1 MAWQALEFE
10 VSGAD
15 VEALSDALFD
25 AGALSVDVTDADEG
39 SVKERAIYLEPGEEV
54 LLSWGY
60 NLVVGLF
67 DKDIEVADIFSFVS
81 DVLQP
86 LQLSPPQTRLV
97 DDQDW
102 VRLTQQQFQPIQI
115 TKRLQISPSWSAVKV
130 TSEIN
135 IILDPG
141 LAFGTGSH
149 PTTQLC
155 LHWLESNLVSGQAV
169 IDYGCGSGIL
179 GIAAKMFGA
188 GRVVGIDIDEDALA
202 ASQYNALRNEVDL
215 EVVPAADSF
224 NEQVDIVIANILPS
238 PLKVLAPLLS
248 QLVKPGGD
256 IVLSGI
262 LVSHEQELLSIYGQ
276 WFEMSTFQTMDDW
289 VCLQGTKLSS

>member
-25 AGALSVDVTDADEG
+25 AGALSIDVTDADEG
-39 SVKERAIYLEPGEEV
+39 SVKERAIYLEPGEEI

-102 VRLTQQQFQPIQI
+102 VRLTQQQFEPIQI

-169 IDYGCGSGIL
+169 IDYGCGSGVL

-215 EVVPAADSF
+215 EVVPAGDSF

>member
-25 AGALSVDVTDADEG
+25 AGALSIDVTDADEG
-39 SVKERAIYLEPGEEV
+39 SVKERAIYLEPGEEI

-67 DKDIEVADIFSFVS
+67 DKDIEVADICSFVS
-81 DVLQP
+81 NALQP

-169 IDYGCGSGIL
+169 IDYGCGSGVL

-215 EVVPAADSF
+215 EVVPAGDSF

>member
-25 AGALSVDVTDADEG
+25 AGALSIDVTDADEG
-39 SVKERAIYLEPGEEV
+39 SVKERAIYLEPGEEI

-102 VRLTQQQFQPIQI
+102 VRLTQQQFEPIQI

-155 LHWLESNLVSGQAV
+155 LHWLESNLVSGQTV
-169 IDYGCGSGIL
+169 IDYGCGSGVL

-215 EVVPAADSF
+215 EVVPAGDSF

>member
-67 DKDIEVADIFSFVS
+67 DKDIEVADICSFVS
-81 DVLQP
+81 NALQP

-102 VRLTQQQFQPIQI
+102 VRLTQQQFEPIQI

-169 IDYGCGSGIL
+169 IDYGCGSGVL

-215 EVVPAADSF
+215 EVVPAGDSF

>member
-67 DKDIEVADIFSFVS
+67 DKDIEVADICSFVS
-81 DVLQP
+81 NALQP

-102 VRLTQQQFQPIQI
+102 VRLTQQQFEPIQI

-155 LHWLESNLVSGQAV
+155 LHWLESNLVSGQTV
-169 IDYGCGSGIL
+169 IDYGCGSGVL

-215 EVVPAADSF
+215 EVVPAGDSF

-262 LVSHEQELLSIYGQ
+262 LVSHEQELLSIYGR

>member
-1 MAWQALEFE
+1 
-10 VSGAD
+10 
-15 VEALSDALFD
+15 LSDALFD
-25 AGALSVDVTDADEG
+25 AGALSIDVTDADEG
-39 SVKERAIYLEPGEEV
+39 SVKERAIYLEPGEEI

-169 IDYGCGSGIL
+169 IDYGCGSGVL

-215 EVVPAADSF
+215 EVVPAGDSF

>member
-238 PLKVLAPLLS
+238 PLKVLAPLFS

>member
-25 AGALSVDVTDADEG
+25 AGALSIDVTDADEG

-67 DKDIEVADIFSFVS
+67 DKDIEVADICSFVS
-81 DVLQP
+81 NALQP

-102 VRLTQQQFQPIQI
+102 VRLTQQQFEPIQI

-169 IDYGCGSGIL
+169 IDYGCGSGVL

-215 EVVPAADSF
+215 EVVPAGDSF

>member
-67 DKDIEVADIFSFVS
+67 DKDIEVADICSFVS
-81 DVLQP
+81 NALQP

-155 LHWLESNLVSGQAV
+155 LHWLESNLVSGQTV
-169 IDYGCGSGIL
+169 IDYGCGSGVL

-215 EVVPAADSF
+215 EVFPAGDSF

-262 LVSHEQELLSIYGQ
+262 LVSHEQELLSIYGR

>member
-1 MAWQALEFE
+1 MRCLT
-10 VSGAD
+10 
-15 VEALSDALFD
+15 L
-25 AGALSVDVTDADEG
+25 GALSIDVTDADEG
-39 SVKERAIYLEPGEEV
+39 SVKERAIYLEPGEEI

-102 VRLTQQQFQPIQI
+102 VRLTQQQFEPIQI

-169 IDYGCGSGIL
+169 IDYGCGSGVL

-215 EVVPAADSF
+215 EVVPAGDSF

-262 LVSHEQELLSIYGQ
+262 LVSHEQYLLSIYWQ

>member
-25 AGALSVDVTDADEG
+25 AGALSIDVTDADEG
-39 SVKERAIYLEPGEEV
+39 SVKERAIYLEPGEEI

-169 IDYGCGSGIL
+169 IDYGCGSGVL

-215 EVVPAADSF
+215 EVVPAGDSF

-238 PLKVLAPLLS
+238 PLKVLAPLFS

-262 LVSHEQELLSIYGQ
+262 LVSHEQELLSIYGR

>member
-25 AGALSVDVTDADEG
+25 AGALSIDVTDADEG
-39 SVKERAIYLEPGEEV
+39 SVKERAIYLEPGEEI

-215 EVVPAADSF
+215 EVVPAGDSF

>member
-25 AGALSVDVTDADEG
+25 AGALSIDVTDADEG
-39 SVKERAIYLEPGEEV
+39 SVKERAIYLEPGEEI

-67 DKDIEVADIFSFVS
+67 DKDIEVTDIFSFVS

-169 IDYGCGSGIL
+169 IDYGCGSGVL

-215 EVVPAADSF
+215 EVVPAGDSF

>member
-1 MAWQALEFE
+1 M
-10 VSGAD
+10 
-15 VEALSDALFD
+15 EAFSDALFD
-25 AGALSVDVTDADEG
+25 AGALSIDVTDADEG
-39 SVKERAIYLEPGEEV
+39 SVKERAIYLEPGEEI

-169 IDYGCGSGIL
+169 IDYGCGSGVL

-188 GRVVGIDIDEDALA
+188 GMVVVIDIDEDALA

-215 EVVPAADSF
+215 EVVPAGDSF

>member
-1 MAWQALEFE
+1 M
-10 VSGAD
+10 
-15 VEALSDALFD
+15 
-25 AGALSVDVTDADEG
+25 
-39 SVKERAIYLEPGEEV
+39 
-54 LLSWGY
+54 
-60 NLVVGLF
+60 
-67 DKDIEVADIFSFVS
+67 
-81 DVLQP
+81 
-86 LQLSPPQTRLV
+86 SPPQTRLV

-141 LAFGTGSH
+141 LALGTGSH

-169 IDYGCGSGIL
+169 IDYGCGSGVL

-215 EVVPAADSF
+215 EVVPAGDSF

>member
-67 DKDIEVADIFSFVS
+67 DKDIEVADICSFVS
-81 DVLQP
+81 NALQP

-169 IDYGCGSGIL
+169 IDYGCGSGVL

-215 EVVPAADSF
+215 EVVPAGDSF

>member
-25 AGALSVDVTDADEG
+25 AGALSIDVTDADEG
-39 SVKERAIYLEPGEEV
+39 SVKERAIYLEPGEEI

-155 LHWLESNLVSGQAV
+155 LHWLENNLVSGQAV
-169 IDYGCGSGIL
+169 IDYGCGSGVL

-215 EVVPAADSF
+215 EVVPAGDSF

>member
-25 AGALSVDVTDADEG
+25 AGALSIDVTDADEG
-39 SVKERAIYLEPGEEV
+39 SVKERAIYLEPGEEI

-155 LHWLESNLVSGQAV
+155 LHWLESNLVSGQTV
-169 IDYGCGSGIL
+169 IDYGCGSGVL

-215 EVVPAADSF
+215 EVVPAGDSF

>member
-25 AGALSVDVTDADEG
+25 AGALSIDVTDADEG
-39 SVKERAIYLEPGEEV
+39 SVKERAIYLEPGEEI

-169 IDYGCGSGIL
+169 IDYGCGSGVL

-215 EVVPAADSF
+215 EVVPAGDSF

>member
-25 AGALSVDVTDADEG
+25 AGALSIDVTDADEG
-39 SVKERAIYLEPGEEV
+39 SVKERAIYLEPGEEI

-155 LHWLESNLVSGQAV
+155 LHWLESNLVSGQTV
-169 IDYGCGSGIL
+169 IDYGCGSGVL

-215 EVVPAADSF
+215 EVVPAGDSF

-238 PLKVLAPLLS
+238 PLKVLAPLFS

-262 LVSHEQELLSIYGQ
+262 LVSHEQELLSIYGR

>member
-25 AGALSVDVTDADEG
+25 AGALSIDVTDADEG
-39 SVKERAIYLEPGEEV
+39 SVKERAIYLEPGEEI

-86 LQLSPPQTRLV
+86 LQLSPPQTRIV

-169 IDYGCGSGIL
+169 IDYGCGSGVL

-215 EVVPAADSF
+215 EVVPAGDSF

>member
-25 AGALSVDVTDADEG
+25 AGALSIDVTDADEG
-39 SVKERAIYLEPGEEV
+39 SVKERAIYLEPGEEI

-169 IDYGCGSGIL
+169 IDYGCGSGVL

-215 EVVPAADSF
+215 EVVPAGDSF

-289 VCLQGTKLSS
+289 VCLQGTTLSS

>member
-25 AGALSVDVTDADEG
+25 AGALSIDVTDADEG
-39 SVKERAIYLEPGEEV
+39 SVKERAIYLEPGEEI

-169 IDYGCGSGIL
+169 IDYGCGSGVL

-215 EVVPAADSF
+215 EVVPAGDSF
-224 NEQVDIVIANILPS
+224 NDQVDIVIANILPS

>member
-25 AGALSVDVTDADEG
+25 AGALSIDVTDADEG
-39 SVKERAIYLEPGEEV
+39 SVKERAIYLEPGEEI

-169 IDYGCGSGIL
+169 IDYGCGSGVL

-215 EVVPAADSF
+215 EVVPAGDSF

-238 PLKVLAPLLS
+238 PLKVLAPLLR

>member
-1 MAWQALEFE
+1 MAWQALEFK

-25 AGALSVDVTDADEG
+25 AGALSIDVTDADEG
-39 SVKERAIYLEPGEEV
+39 SVKERAIYLEPGEEI

-169 IDYGCGSGIL
+169 IDYGCGSGVL

-215 EVVPAADSF
+215 EVVPAGDSF